1 MYFSDIMK
9 KIGDG
14 NYNFEPS
21 ARYLFTVDKT
31 NFKISF
37 AMNYAAIIVGETV
50 KEFNFVDFDKFQF
63 TLIKAKNQND
73 RDTMTLSFNGEK
85 LLTLSASKMEGYKEL
100 FHTLQTEFT
109 DPDQCSPVYQMQT
122 LMEEW
127 NLDFSDLKEADTR
140 KIIFLYKD
148 KFENLIDN
156 SFLDEGSKV
165 LFFLEEHTGGI
176 GNARDTVKKTV
187 GKLFS
192 GHVLDTAL
200 NVAKAGATRLLQNTA
215 SEIFA
220 EKAVLILTDRTVL
233 ISSASD
239 TNEYDFDEARTE
251 LKPQE
256 DETLVGVIDICD
268 DIGNKL
274 LDNIS
279 PNDWKIFKKILK
291 KLQKGE
297 YGFSQSNEFEAPQ
310 SGSVRQLEAKNNEAK
325 SDIDDIGDKLKK
337 LKALLDEG
345 ILSDEEFT
353 AKKQEL
359 LGLNDNKENAHE
371 KAASAHRII
380 QQAIPPVQQYVPP
393 VQENTNSQ
401 NVEKPKKKQKTW
413 VKVLKWIGIIYLIFL
428 AISFIITF
436 ISSL

>member
-21 ARYLFTVDKT
+21 AQYLFTIDKT

-37 AMNYAAIIVGETV
+37 AMNYAAIIVGETI

-73 RDTMTLSFNGEK
+73 SDTMTLSFNGEK
-85 LLTLSASKMEGYKEL
+85 LLTLPASKMDKYKEL

-176 GNARDTVKKTV
+176 GNARGTVKKTV

-192 GHVLDTAL
+192 GRVLDTF
-200 NVAKAGATRLLQNTA
+200 VDIAKAGATRLLQNTA

-291 KLQKGE
+291 KLQNGG
-297 YGFSQSNEFEAPQ
+297 YGFSQSNELETSQ
-310 SGSVRQLEAKNNEAK
+310 SGSVRQLEAK

-371 KAASAHRII
+371 KASSDHIMI

-393 VQENTNSQ
+393 VQENTNPQ

-428 AISFIITF
+428 AIRIIITF
-436 ISSL
+436 ISPL